1 MPSRGWH
8 PDPAMG
14 DLDKYLV
21 LLRRELTRAQARL
34 SRAER
39 QRDRLLDENAGL
51 RKRLT
56 ERNAPRARNREP
68 PAKKS

>member
-1 MPSRGWH
+1 V
-8 PDPAMG
+8 AE
-14 DLDKYLV
+14 LDKYLI

-39 QRDRLLDENAGL
+39 QRDRLLEENAGL

-56 ERNAPRARNREP
+56 ERTAPLPRRRKP

>member
-1 MPSRGWH
+1 
-8 PDPAMG
+8 MG

-56 ERNAPRARNREP
+56 ERNAPATRNRKP

>member
-1 MPSRGWH
+1 
-8 PDPAMG
+8 MG

-39 QRDRLLDENAGL
+39 QRDRLLKENAGL
-51 RKRLT
+51 RKRFS
-56 ERNAPRARNREP
+56 ERAGPTARRRKP

>member
-1 MPSRGWH
+1 M
-8 PDPAMG
+8 AE
-14 DLDKYLV
+14 LDKYLI

-39 QRDRLLDENAGL
+39 QRDRLLEENAGL

-56 ERNAPRARNREP
+56 ERTAPLPRTRKPATRRRKP